1 MNTTLEPTELLTALR
16 EIARERDIP
25 FEMLLEA
32 LEAALIT
39 AYKRHFGGDANA
51 IVTLDR
57 QTGEYTVY
65 HRRNVVA
72 EVADPKLEI
81 SQKEAGQRYQVG
93 DFYDEIVTPKD
104 FGRIAAQTA
113 KQVIV
118 QRIREAER
126 DTVYNKYAARVNDI
140 VRGTVQR

>member
-1 MNTTLEPTELLTALR
+1 MPVTDTVTDEKLIDVLQS
-16 EIARERDIP
+16 IAKERNIA

-32 LEAALIT
+32 LEAALLT
-39 AYKRHFGGDANA
+39 AYKRHFGSESNA
-51 IVTLDR
+51 IVIVDR
-57 QTGEYTVY
+57 QTGAYKVY
-65 HRRNVVA
+65 HRRSVVE

-81 SQKEAGQRYQVG
+81 AVKKAGAPYQVG
-93 DFYDEIVTPKD
+93 DFYDEEVTPKD

-126 DTVYNKYAARVNDI
+126 DTVYN
-140 VRGTVQR
+140 